1 MATDTE
7 TNELALPILDPGDSE
22 ERVRKMLA
30 HLFPEVA
37 AQHATAVSEA
47 ETRLAAESVV
57 GKARQAGF
65 RVKNL
70 ALLRD
75 KELAKTGKDQSLSDT
90 GKSQRQV
97 DVRAALSRSLDMI
110 EGELFDDL
118 DRLEAKHPKGFLF
131 VPKSAWS
138 AEATALL
145 AGVLHW
151 LPGEVLEDS
160 VGWLARAVAESTPA
174 EEKHRANTVLNMVF
188 APLARR
194 RAEVPERFVS
204 GLQGVNGEFSELVR
218 IHLDTT
224 NKGPMARAVTDYATE
239 ARSQWRFLRNS
250 TEQASTWPE
259 AEVLLDAVPLLIEE
273 GEGA

>member
-75 KELAKTGKDQSLSDT
+75 KELC
-90 GKSQRQV
+90 QRPSKAAQV
-97 DVRAALSRSLDMI
+97 WPSKIAHL
-110 EGELFDDL
+110 
-118 DRLEAKHPKGFLF
+118 
-131 VPKSAWS
+131 
-138 AEATALL
+138 
-145 AGVLHW
+145 
-151 LPGEVLEDS
+151 
-160 VGWLARAVAESTPA
+160 
-174 EEKHRANTVLNMVF
+174 
-188 APLARR
+188 
-194 RAEVPERFVS
+194 AEVTS
-204 GLQGVNGEFSELVR
+204 L
-218 IHLDTT
+218 
-224 NKGPMARAVTDYATE
+224 
-239 ARSQWRFLRNS
+239 
-250 TEQASTWPE
+250 
-259 AEVLLDAVPLLIEE
+259 
-273 GEGA
+273 